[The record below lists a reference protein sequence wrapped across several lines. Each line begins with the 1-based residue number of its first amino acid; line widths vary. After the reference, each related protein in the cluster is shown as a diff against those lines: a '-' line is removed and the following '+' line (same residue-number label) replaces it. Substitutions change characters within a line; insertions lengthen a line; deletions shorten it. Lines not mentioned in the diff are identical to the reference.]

1 MDAYYSYSKEK
12 QKKKRF
18 FSFFLFWV
26 RLIFIAFIFWAAAF
40 FYWVHHLPLTMPPL
54 AGTENAQ
61 SIVVLTGAKGRL
73 PQSAEILEQK
83 TDARLLI
90 SGVNPIVSSQELFK
104 QMPELSNRLKRKV
117 DIGRVAGSTI
127 GNAIEAKGWMQQ
139 NGFTS
144 AIIVTSNWHIQRS
157 LLEFHHVMPQN
168 YFIPN
173 PVVADAQK
181 DGDPFWY
188 LNKEWMLRLSKE
200 FAKLSIRWVQ
210 IKTMDIFR

>member
-1 MDAYYSYSKEK
+1 M
-12 QKKKRF
+12 
-18 FSFFLFWV
+18 V
-26 RLIFIAFIFWAAAF
+26 
-40 FYWVHHLPLTMPPL
+40 MPPL

-61 SIVVLTGAKGRL
+61 SIVVLTGGKGRL

-83 TDARLLI
+83 TDARLLV

-127 GNAIEAKGWMQQ
+127 GNALEAKGWMQQ

-144 AIIVTSNWHIQRS
+144 AIIVTSNWHIERS

-173 PVVADAQK
+173 PVISEAQK
-181 DGDPFWY
+181 NGGEFWY
-188 LNKEWMLRLSKE
+188 LNKEWLLRLSKE
-200 FAKLSIRWVQ
+200 FAKLSIRWVE

>member
-1 MDAYYSYSKEK
+1 MNDHYSYIKEK
-12 QKKKRF
+12 QKKKHF
-18 FSFFLFWV
+18 LSVLFFLIKYF
-26 RLIFIAFIFWAAAF
+26 FIVFIFWSIFF
-40 FYWVHHLPLTMPPL
+40 FYWVHHLPVAMPPL

-61 SIVVLTGAKGRL
+61 SIVVLTGGKGRL
-73 PQSAEILEQK
+73 PQSAEMLEQK
-83 TDARLLI
+83 TDARLLV

-127 GNAIEAKGWMQQ
+127 GNALEAKGWMQQ

-168 YFIPN
+168 YFIPS
-173 PVVADAQK
+173 PVVSEAQK
-181 DGDPFWY
+181 NDGEFWY
-188 LNKEWMLRLSKE
+188 LNKEWLLRLSKE
-200 FAKLSIRWVQ
+200 FAKLSIRWIQ
-210 IKTMDIFR
+210 IKIMDIFS